1 MVFSKDD
8 IKMVNKHE
16 IALPHL
22 CYQTTNWSPMRYYTS
37 KGISNN
43 NTTSNSN
50 ISNTLVKVLSLS
62 ITVEI
67 MLKLLVLYPVEMYGM
82 CTEIHVQEY

>member
-1 MVFSKDD
+1 
-8 IKMVNKHE
+8 
-16 IALPHL
+16 
-22 CYQTTNWSPMRYYTS
+22 MRYYTS